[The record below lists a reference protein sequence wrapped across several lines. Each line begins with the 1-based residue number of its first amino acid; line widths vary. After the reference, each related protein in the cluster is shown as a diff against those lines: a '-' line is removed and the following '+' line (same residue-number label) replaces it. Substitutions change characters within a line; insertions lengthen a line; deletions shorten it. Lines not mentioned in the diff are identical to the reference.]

1 MSQTR
6 RTVLGRGL
14 SALIPDAGQD
24 ALGGA
29 SLRQIP
35 LVQITAAE
43 HQPRTHFDHARLA
56 ELSVSIRENGV
67 LQPIIVRQIGH
78 AQYTIIAGERRYRAA
93 KLAGLEAVPVV
104 VRDSTD
110 QEAYDLALVE
120 NVQREDLNPLEEAEA
135 FRHLVEERNLTQLDI
150 AKLIGKDRATVSNA
164 LRLLKLSPKIQE
176 LVQAGSLSAGHGRA
190 VLTAPVEHREPLARR
205 AAVNGWSVRET
216 ERRARH
222 IRETDLDAD
231 VQSREASPGHRAV
244 EAQIRSAVGAPV
256 RLVNRDGKGRIELRF
271 NTPAELERL
280 IELLSSFEGV

>member
-6 RTVLGRGL
+6 RSVLGRGL
-14 SALIPDAGQD
+14 SALIPDAGLSAGD
-24 ALGGA
+24 A

-35 LVQITAAE
+35 LIQISAAE
-43 HQPRTHFDHARLA
+43 HQPRTHFDHARLV
-56 ELSVSIRENGV
+56 ELSVSIGENGI

-93 KLAGLEAVPVV
+93 KLAGLEVVPVV

-120 NVQREDLNPLEEAEA
+120 NLQREDLNPLEEAEA
-135 FRHLVEERNLTQLDI
+135 FRHLVEERSLTQTDI
-150 AKLIGKDRATVSNA
+150 GKLIGKDRATVSNA

-176 LVQAGSLSAGHGRA
+176 LVQIGSLTAGHGRA
-190 VLTAPVEHREPLARR
+190 VLTAPIGHREPLAHR

-216 ERRARH
+216 ERRARQ
-222 IRETDLDAD
+222 IRETDLDTD
-231 VQSREASPGHRAV
+231 VRGGEPSPGHRAV
-244 EAQIRSAVGAPV
+244 EAQIRSALGAPV
-256 RLVNRDGKGRIELRF
+256 RLVNRAGKGRIELRF

-280 IELLSSFEGV
+280 IELLSSLEGI